1 MTVKGRILRALER
14 AEGQTVSG
22 QALADALGVSRAAV
36 WKGIQALRQEG
47 YAIEAATNRGYR
59 LAQDGVR
66 LSAEGIRAH
75 RSGEF
80 ADAPVFVHDRLD
92 STNTEAKR
100 LALSGAPHGTLVL
113 ADEQTAGRG
122 RRGHA
127 FYSPARTGLYM
138 SVLLRVEAAP
148 EEAYR
153 FTLAAAVAACDGI
166 EAELGFRPQIKWV
179 NDVMWEGRKVAG
191 VLTEAVTD
199 FESGLTEL
207 VIIGMGVNLNPPE
220 AGFPEEISGI
230 AGALTSS
237 PVNRNRLAA
246 RLADALFAALS
257 LPPDRLL
264 TRYRADCLV
273 PGRDV
278 CFQRNGRA
286 YHGRALAVRDDGG
299 LQVLLADGT
308 ELTLYS
314 GEVSVQLD

>member
-1 MTVKGRILRALER
+1 MTAKGRILQALER
-14 AEGQTVSG
+14 AEGRAVSG
-22 QALADALGVSRAAV
+22 QVLADELGVSRAAV

-59 LAQDGVR
+59 LAQDGAR

-75 RSGEF
+75 RSGQF
-80 ADAPVFVHDRLD
+80 ADAPVFVYDQLD

-100 LALSGAPHGTLVL
+100 LALSGAPHGALIL

-122 RRGHA
+122 RRGHT
-127 FYSPARTGLYM
+127 FFSPARTGLYM
-138 SVLLRVEAAP
+138 SMLLRVEARP

-179 NDVMWEGRKVAG
+179 NDVMLEGRKVAG

-220 AGFPEEISGI
+220 TGFPEEISEI
-230 AGALTSS
+230 AGALTPS

-246 RLADALFAALS
+246 RLADALLEALA

-273 PGRDV
+273 PGRPV
-278 CFQRNGRA
+278 RFQRDGRA
-286 YHGRALAVRDDGG
+286 YGGRALAVLDDGG
-299 LQVLLADGT
+299 LLVLLEDGT